1 MAEMNSRFDC
11 VEFKRQAQEKL
22 QAEYEA
28 RKSEF
33 PSYPAF
39 LEAKTRES
47 EWASA
52 IWEKV
57 SKAAKIKA

>member
-1 MAEMNSRFDC
+1 MAKESEGFDC
-11 VEFKRQAQEKL
+11 VEFKRQAQERIE
-22 QAEYEA
+22 AEYQA
-28 RKSEF
+28 RKDEF

-52 IWEKV
+52 LWERF
-57 SKAAKIKA
+57 SKAASRT

>member
-1 MAEMNSRFDC
+1 MGKSEFDC
-11 VEFKRQAQEKL
+11 VEFKRQAQRRI

-28 RKSEF
+28 RKHEF
-33 PSYPAF
+33 ASYPEF

-52 IWEKV
+52 IWEKF
-57 SKAAKIKA
+57 SKTKSRA